1 MCAWFASRPLS
12 REANQGCIAL
22 VSPGPV
28 IATDWPSRGMPVMA
42 GDVARD
48 LDPATCLSATTFIDC
63 EHPAIVAAARA
74 FDVETDPVARA
85 VAAFEFV
92 QDGVEYEFMAH
103 SDPQEYVASH
113 VLAQQRGFCIP
124 KAVLLCALGRALGVP
139 TALVLSDLT
148 DHTLPPRITDV
159 MGTNTMYQHGLN
171 AFHLDGQWVLADAS
185 LSAGIV
191 NRKRYRPIAFDG
203 ASDALHS
210 STRLD
215 GTPHAHYSAFHGLY
229 PDLPYD
235 EVMTAL
241 AIRYA
246 HVDPARITDLHY

>member
-1 MCAWFASRPLS
+1 M
-12 REANQGCIAL
+12 
-22 VSPGPV
+22 
-28 IATDWPSRGMPVMA
+28 
-42 GDVARD
+42 
-48 LDPATCLSATTFIDC
+48 
-63 EHPAIVAAARA
+63 IVAAARA
-74 FDVETDPVARA
+74 FDVGADPVGRA

-103 SDPQEYVASH
+103 ADPQEYVASH
-113 VLAQQRGFCIP
+113 VLAQRRGFCIP

-171 AFHLDGQWVLADAS
+171 AFHLHGRWVLADAS

-191 NRKRYRPIAFDG
+191 NRKRYRPIVFSG
-203 ASDALHS
+203 ARDALHS

-215 GTPHAHYSAFHGLY
+215 GTPHAHYAAFHGLY
-229 PDLPYD
+229 ADFPY
-235 EVMTAL
+235 EQVMTAF
-241 AIRYA
+241 AVGYA
-246 HVDPARITDLHY
+246 HVDPARITGLHY